1 MIDRTEIEKGVPE
14 KRLVQKKAGPNKVAP
29 EKPKPNKRKSMI
41 KGVIYALLILLA
53 IACFIPFLMMIV
65 NATRSNDAILT
76 GFTLIPGSALLENY
90 NTMME
95 YVNIW
100 NGFKNSLIISVL
112 VTVLSGY
119 ISALTAYGF
128 AFYTFK
134 GKNFLFVFMLV
145 MMMVPGQLGLIGFY
159 ELSKVLGI
167 LDTFIP
173 LIVPAAASPFVV
185 FFLRQYIKTTLHPS
199 LIEAARIDG
208 ASEWKIFHT
217 IAIPIMMPAVAT
229 MSIFTFI
236 GSWNN
241 YIMPLVILF
250 SPEKYTLP
258 VLMGF
263 LKGSQVA
270 QNLGSMYLGIAISVV
285 PIMIAF
291 LFFSKYIVNSI
302 SAGAVKE

>member
-1 MIDRTEIEKGVPE
+1 MIDRTEIEKGVPQE
-14 KRLVQKKAGPNKVAP
+14 KLP
-29 EKPKPNKRKSMI
+29 EKTLLPHEAKIKKRRALV
-41 KGVIYALLILLA
+41 KGIIYTLLILIA
-53 IACFIPFLMMIV
+53 IVCFIPFLMMLV

-76 GFTLIPGSALLENY
+76 GFTLIPGSSLLENY
-90 NTMME
+90 RTMME

-112 VTVLSGY
+112 VTVLTGY
-119 ISALTAYGF
+119 FSALTAYGF
-128 AFYTFK
+128 AFYEFK

-159 ELSKVLGI
+159 ELSKTLGI

-173 LIVPAAASPFVV
+173 LIVPAIASPFVV

-208 ASEWKIFHT
+208 ASEWRIFHT
-217 IAIPIMMPAVAT
+217 VAIPIMMPAVAT

-291 LFFSKYIVNSI
+291 LFLSKYIINSI

>member
-1 MIDRTEIEKGVPE
+1 MERNAEARRIVPQTEEQPE
-14 KRLVQKKAGPNKVAP
+14 RVERPLKLTPSPKQKKAWFG
-29 EKPKPNKRKSMI
+29 KS
-41 KGVIYALLILLA
+41 VIYIGLVVLT
-53 IACFIPFLMMIV
+53 IACIIPFLMMII
-65 NATRSNDAILT
+65 NATRSNEEVLS
-76 GFTLIPGSALLENY
+76 GFSLIPGNSLAENY
-90 NTMME
+90 AALSS

-100 NGFKNSLIISVL
+100 SGFKNSLIIAVL

-119 ISALTAYGF
+119 FSALTAFGF
-128 AFYTFK
+128 AFYQFK
-134 GKNFLFVFMLV
+134 GKNAMFVFMLV

-159 ELSKVLGI
+159 ELSKNLNL
-167 LDTFIP
+167 LDSYIP
-173 LIVPAAASPFVV
+173 LIIPAIASPFTV
-185 FFLRQYIKTTLHPS
+185 FFVRQYVQTVLHPS
-199 LIEAARIDG
+199 LIEAARMDG
-208 ASEWKIFHT
+208 ASEFRIFHT
-217 IAIPIMMPAVAT
+217 IALPMMMPAIAT

-241 YIMPLVILF
+241 YIMPLVLLF

-270 QNLGSMYLGIAISVV
+270 ENLGSLYLGIAISVV

-291 LFFSKYIVNSI
+291 LFLSKYIVSSI

>member
-1 MIDRTEIEKGVPE
+1 MIETEKTLNPE
-14 KRLVQKKAGPNKVAP
+14 F
-29 EKPKPNKRKSMI
+29 KPKQAVLRPKGSKDRIVKS
-41 KGVIYALLILLA
+41 ILYIGMTVLA
-53 IACFIPFLMMIV
+53 VVCFVPFLMMLV
-65 NATRSNDAILT
+65 NATRSNEAILT
-76 GFTLIPGSALLENY
+76 GFTLVPGTSLIENY
-90 NTMME
+90 QTMMD
-95 YVNIW
+95 YVNVW
-100 NGFKNSLIISVL
+100 TGFKNSLFISVL
-112 VTVLSGY
+112 VTVLTGY
-119 ISALTAYGF
+119 FSALTAYGF

-159 ELSKVLGI
+159 ELSKTLGI
-167 LDTFIP
+167 LDTYIP
-173 LIVPAAASPFVV
+173 LIVPAIASPFVV
-185 FFLRQYIKTTLHPS
+185 FFLRQYILTTLHPS

-208 ASEWKIFHT
+208 ANEFKIFH
-217 IAIPIMMPAVAT
+217 IVALPIMMPAIAT

-241 YIMPLVILF
+241 YIMPLVLIF

-291 LFFSKYIVNSI
+291 LFLSKYIINSI
-302 SAGAVKE
+302 SAGAIKE

>member
-1 MIDRTEIEKGVPE
+1 MERNAEARRIVPQTEEQPE
-14 KRLVQKKAGPNKVAP
+14 RSERPLKLTPPPKQKKAWFG
-29 EKPKPNKRKSMI
+29 KS
-41 KGVIYALLILLA
+41 VIYIGLVVLT
-53 IACFIPFLMMIV
+53 IACIIPFLMMII
-65 NATRSNDAILT
+65 NATRSNEEVLS
-76 GFTLIPGSALLENY
+76 GFSLIPGNSLAENY
-90 NTMME
+90 AALSS

-100 NGFKNSLIISVL
+100 SGFKNSLIIAVL

-119 ISALTAYGF
+119 FSALTAFGF
-128 AFYTFK
+128 AFYQFK
-134 GKNFLFVFMLV
+134 GKNGMFVFMLV

-159 ELSKVLGI
+159 ELSKNLGL
-167 LDTFIP
+167 LDSYIP
-173 LIVPAAASPFVV
+173 LIVPAIASPFTV
-185 FFLRQYIKTTLHPS
+185 FFVRQYVQTVLHPS
-199 LIEAARIDG
+199 LIEAARMDG
-208 ASEWKIFHT
+208 ASEFRIFHT
-217 IAIPIMMPAVAT
+217 IALPMMMPAIAT

-241 YIMPLVILF
+241 YIMPLVLLF

-270 QNLGSMYLGIAISVV
+270 ENLGSLYLGIAISVV

-291 LFFSKYIVNSI
+291 LFLSKYIVSSI

>member
-1 MIDRTEIEKGVPE
+1 MNKKVQTEFKTKPLAIEPKSGKDRI
-14 KRLVQKKAGPNKVAP
+14 
-29 EKPKPNKRKSMI
+29 I
-41 KGVIYALLILLA
+41 KGILYVGMTVLA
-53 IACFIPFLMMIV
+53 IACFIPFLMMLI
-65 NATRSNDAILT
+65 NATRSNEAILS
-76 GFTLIPGSALLENY
+76 GFTLVPGTSLLENY
-90 NTMME
+90 QTMMD
-95 YVNIW
+95 YVNVW
-100 NGFKNSLIISVL
+100 TGFKNSLFISVL
-112 VTVLSGY
+112 VTLLTGY
-119 ISALTAYGF
+119 FSALTAYGF
-128 AFYTFK
+128 AFYGFK

-159 ELSKVLGI
+159 ELSKTLGI
-167 LDTFIP
+167 LDTYIP
-173 LIVPAAASPFVV
+173 LIVPAVASPFVV
-185 FFLRQYIKTTLHPS
+185 FFLRQYILTTLHPS

-208 ASEWKIFHT
+208 AGEIKIFH
-217 IAIPIMMPAVAT
+217 IVALPIMMPAIAT

-241 YIMPLVILF
+241 YIMPLVLIF

-291 LFFSKYIVNSI
+291 LFFSKYIINSI
-302 SAGAVKE
+302 SAGAIKE

>member
-1 MIDRTEIEKGVPE
+1 MVRKKAVPE
-14 KRLVQKKAGPNKVAP
+14 KSDSKKRRTIV
-29 EKPKPNKRKSMI
+29 

-53 IACFIPFLMMIV
+53 IVCFIPFLMMLV
-65 NATRSNDAILT
+65 NATRTNDVILT
-76 GFTLIPGSALLENY
+76 GFTLIPGSALIENY

-100 NGFKNSLIISVL
+100 NGFKNSLFISVL

-185 FFLRQYIKTTLHPS
+185 FFLRQYIKSTLHPS

-217 IAIPIMMPAVAT
+217 VAIPIMMPAVAT

>member
-1 MIDRTEIEKGVPE
+1 MERNAEARRIVPQTEEQPE
-14 KRLVQKKAGPNKVAP
+14 RSERPLKLTPPPKQKKAWFG
-29 EKPKPNKRKSMI
+29 KS
-41 KGVIYALLILLA
+41 VIYIGLVVLT
-53 IACFIPFLMMIV
+53 IACIIPFLMMII
-65 NATRSNDAILT
+65 NATRSNEEVLS
-76 GFTLIPGSALLENY
+76 GFSLIPGNSLAENY
-90 NTMME
+90 AALSS

-100 NGFKNSLIISVL
+100 SGFKNSLIIAVL

-119 ISALTAYGF
+119 FSALTAFGF
-128 AFYTFK
+128 AFYQFK
-134 GKNFLFVFMLV
+134 GKNAMFVFMLV

-159 ELSKVLGI
+159 ELSKNLGL
-167 LDTFIP
+167 LDSYIP
-173 LIVPAAASPFVV
+173 LIIPAIASPFTV
-185 FFLRQYIKTTLHPS
+185 FFVRQYVQTVLHPS
-199 LIEAARIDG
+199 LIEAARMDG
-208 ASEWKIFHT
+208 ASEFRIFHT
-217 IAIPIMMPAVAT
+217 IALPMMMPAIAT

-241 YIMPLVILF
+241 YIMPLVLLF

-270 QNLGSMYLGIAISVV
+270 ENLGSLYLGIAISVV

-291 LFFSKYIVNSI
+291 LFLSKYIVSSI